1 MVWKR
6 LCLLSGA
13 WSFPFYMLIGIIVS
27 IRIVTMI
34 LFVASVSIFV
44 FNKSIIIFNKRKFI
58 TANSYFN
65 IKKLKI
71 KN

>member
-6 LCLLSGA
+6 LCLPRGA

-34 LFVASVSIFV
+34 LFVARISISFLT
-44 FNKSIIIFNKRKFI
+44 KSIIIFNKRNFNI
-58 TANSYFN
+58 ANSCFF

>member
-1 MVWKR
+1 
-6 LCLLSGA
+6 
-13 WSFPFYMLIGIIVS
+13 
-27 IRIVTMI
+27 MI
-34 LFVASVSIFV
+34 LFVASVSIIV
-44 FNKSIIIFNKRKFI
+44 FNKSIIIFNKREFI